1 MGSPGWRSGVP
12 VSTLDELQV
21 CLVPLLQTLQQQLVL
36 GPLQLQLS
44 HQGRGVEGGHGVES
58 PSGCLGRP
66 SSPHS
71 TPSHQPCPGSR
82 SPSAPHL
89 GLELRQL
96 GLTLPE
102 GGLELGGATLK
113 LSLCHDELLLV
124 LGAGQQ
130 ALGQGVWEEGLEERG
145 RGMPHQVGDR
155 GPAELTSDLPGS
167 TPDLWLETGTGS

>member
-1 MGSPGWRSGVP
+1 M
-12 VSTLDELQV
+12 
-21 CLVPLLQTLQQQLVL
+21 
-36 GPLQLQLS
+36 
-44 HQGRGVEGGHGVES
+44 ES

-66 SSPHS
+66 SSPHD
-71 TPSHQPCPGSR
+71 TPSPQPCPGSR

-96 GLTLPE
+96 GLTLQE
-102 GGLELGGATLK
+102 GGLELGATLK
-113 LSLCHDELLLV
+113 LSLCRHELLLV

-145 RGMPHQVGDR
+145 RGVPRQVGDR

-167 TPDLWLETGTGS
+167 APDLWLETGTGS